1 MIRIYPS
8 VFNGTLKAP
17 AASAHAQRLLFM
29 SAVPALDTTVC
40 NVPDCDDVDV
50 TINCLKA
57 LGCDVQRF
65 GNSCAVKPF
74 PKNVPMRTASFD
86 FGQSSTASRI
96 AIALA
101 AAFGISADCR
111 ATGKSPHVKDFS
123 LISRMAL
130 RGVKFSAFS
139 LPFTMQGRLK
149 AGEYILEGN
158 EGSQF
163 ISALLIALPLLPENS
178 TIVLNSPLIDSS
190 FVELTIESLKGFDIR
205 IEKTDRGYFVPG
217 RQYYSSPVSVNTEN
231 DWGLASLWIAA
242 GAAGGE
248 GNGKVTVTDLPLM
261 SPQLYRNVTKELP
274 LIAQDFTELDFDASD
289 CPSLA
294 TFYAAMAAV
303 KGATVKISGVPQLR
317 SKDTDRLKVMKSIC
331 EALGQ
336 SAEITAD
343 GLAIT
348 GCGKPNYKEDT
359 IVRCQQDPWVF
370 MSMALA
376 SAKLDRPIILDSE
389 HAPEKIYR
397 SFLSD
402 FRTLGGNFETI
413 K

>member
-8 VFNGTLKAP
+8 VFNGTLRAP
-17 AASAHAQRLLFM
+17 AASDHAQRLLFM
-29 SAVPALDTTVC
+29 SSIPALDTTVC
-40 NVPDCDDVDV
+40 NVPDCDDVDSA
-50 TINCLKA
+50 IACLES
-57 LGCDVQRF
+57 LGCEVQRF

-74 PKNVPMRTASFD
+74 PKNVPVRTVNFD

-111 ATGKSPHVKDFS
+111 ATGNNPHIKNVS
-123 LISRMAL
+123 LTSRMAL
-130 RGVKFSAFS
+130 RGVRFTGFS
-139 LPFTMQGRLK
+139 LPFSMQGRLE
-149 AGEYILEGN
+149 AGEYALDGN

-163 ISALLIALPLLPENS
+163 ISALLMALPLLPDSS
-178 TIVLNSPLIDSS
+178 TIILNSPLVDSS
-190 FVELTIESLKGFDIR
+190 FVDLTIKSLEGFGIR
-205 IEKTDRGYFVPG
+205 IEKTDRGYLIPG
-217 RQYYSSPVSVNTEN
+217 RQYYSSPVSINTEN

-242 GAAGGE
+242 GAACGE
-248 GNGKVTVTDLPLM
+248 GNGKIIITDLPGA

-274 LIAQDFTELDFDASD
+274 LIAQDFTELDFDASE

-303 KGATVKISGVPQLR
+303 KGATVRISGVPQLK
-317 SKDTDRLKVMKSIC
+317 SKETDRLKVMKGIC

-336 SAEITAD
+336 SAQITED
-343 GLAIT
+343 GIAIT
-348 GCGKPNYKEDT
+348 GTGRPNYKEDT
-359 IVRCQQDPWVF
+359 LVHCQQDPWVF

-376 SAKLDRPIILDSE
+376 AAKLDRPILLDSE

-397 SFLSD
+397 RFLED
-402 FRTLGGNFETI
+402 YKALGGSYETVL
-413 K
+413 